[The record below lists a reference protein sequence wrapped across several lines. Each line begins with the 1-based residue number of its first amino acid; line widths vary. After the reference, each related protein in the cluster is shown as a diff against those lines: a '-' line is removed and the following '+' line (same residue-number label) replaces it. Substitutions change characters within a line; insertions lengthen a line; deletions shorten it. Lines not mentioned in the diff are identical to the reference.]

1 MQHHLTLE
9 VEDGVT
15 GVVLARGHYG
25 MVRLYSPSIL
35 SLVLIHDHDSSLLE
49 LSVIVVLGLCQE
61 ERSLKIRRVPLH
73 LCQGDTGGAAKQ
85 QKGPCIGTS

>member
-25 MVRLYSPSIL
+25 MVRPQSFLDIIYIHRYL
-35 SLVLIHDHDSSLLE
+35 SNRLKKLVTHHHGMVRLQSL
-49 LSVIVVLGLCQE
+49 
-61 ERSLKIRRVPLH
+61 
-73 LCQGDTGGAAKQ
+73 
-85 QKGPCIGTS
+85 

>member
-25 MVRLYSPSIL
+25 MVRPQSF
-35 SLVLIHDHDSSLLE
+35 
-49 LSVIVVLGLCQE
+49 
-61 ERSLKIRRVPLH
+61 
-73 LCQGDTGGAAKQ
+73 
-85 QKGPCIGTS
+85 